1 MRYRIFHVYIY
12 FLLLW
17 ANPAVQAQSPGMHVD
32 GRYLYSA
39 NGDTVILKGFNAMI
53 VYWDIHG
60 DRNFP
65 EIEKTGA
72 NCVRIFWNL
81 AAPTP
86 QPADLDKVLGN
97 CIKHHMIPI
106 ISLWE
111 ATGKWDKIQYC
122 VDYWCSAEILPILQ
136 KYQDYLLLN
145 IANEPG
151 DKAMADTVFRNTYT
165 SAVNQLRTAGLH
177 MPLIIDADNWGR
189 HADAVLDNG
198 PYLLEEDPDKNLIFS
213 WHLWD
218 PSNWGTGTTSEINR
232 IINKAAATNI
242 CFIVGEFGPCEQ
254 CDKCTSTKI
263 NWEYMIEK
271 AFKNHIGYLPWVWKW
286 TDCHA
291 IVNNETGAY
300 GSWVN
305 PGWGE
310 EVAVK
315 NAYSIQNTA
324 KKPSE
329 LQTSLNAVPVK
340 LPLSSVSPNP
350 FTREVLFTLRLG
362 EPSKVRIVISD
373 LYGRTIK
380 TLTDRLFESGEINLP
395 WSSDESGLS
404 IQHGVYIYLLY
415 VENESG
421 CTVETGKMINL

>member
-1 MRYRIFHVYIY
+1 MAILGACQIIV
-12 FLLLW
+12 LSQ
-17 ANPAVQAQSPGMHVD
+17 PSGMYVKD
-32 GRYLYSA
+32 RYLFSA
-39 NGDTVILKGFNAMI
+39 GGDTVILKGFNAMI

-60 DRNFP
+60 DKNFP

-86 QPADLDKVLGN
+86 RPADLDKVLEN

-122 VDYWCSAEILPILQ
+122 VDYWRSAEIVPILQ
-136 KYQDYLLLN
+136 KYQKYLLLN

-151 DKAMADTVFRNTYT
+151 DAAMADTIFRNTYAL
-165 SAVNQLRTAGLH
+165 AVNQLRTAGLH
-177 MPLIIDADNWGR
+177 MPLIIDADGWGR

-198 PYLLEEDPDKNLIFS
+198 PYLLEADADKNLIFS

-218 PSNWGTGTTSEINR
+218 PANWGSGTTSEITR

-254 CDKCTSTKI
+254 CDKCATTKI

-271 AFKNHIGYLPWVWKW
+271 AFQHDIGYLPWVWKW

-291 IVNNETGAY
+291 IVNNETGSF

-310 EVAVK
+310 EVSVK
-315 NAYSIQNTA
+315 NIYSIQNTA
-324 KKPSE
+324 RRPSE
-329 LQTSLNAVPVK
+329 LQTGLNEESI
-340 LPLSSVSPNP
+340 LSSRCTASPNP
-350 FTREVLFTLRLG
+350 FTG
-362 EPSKVRIVISD
+362 EITFSFNLIKPSLVRIEILD
-373 LYGRTIK
+373 LFGRKIK
-380 TLTDRLFESGEINLP
+380 TLGDERYEAGEINLP
-395 WSSDESGLS
+395 WSANDADNNLL
-404 IQHGVYIYLLY
+404 HGIYLYSLDI
-415 VENESG
+415 ENESG
-421 CTVETGKMINL
+421 CLVETGKIIKL

>member
-1 MRYRIFHVYIY
+1 MYVK
-12 FLLLW
+12 
-17 ANPAVQAQSPGMHVD
+17 D
-32 GRYLYSA
+32 RYLFTAS
-39 NGDTVILKGFNAMI
+39 GDTVILKGFNAMI

-60 DRNFP
+60 DKNFP

-86 QPADLDKVLGN
+86 QPADLDLVLGN

-106 ISLWE
+106 ISLWD
-111 ATGKWDKIQYC
+111 ATGDWNKIQYC
-122 VDYWCSAEILPILQ
+122 VDYWRSAEIVPILQ
-136 KYQDYLLLN
+136 KYQEHLLLN

-151 DKAMADTVFRNTYT
+151 NAAMADTVFRNTYAL
-165 SAVNQLRTAGLH
+165 AVNQLRTAGLH
-177 MPLIIDADNWGR
+177 MPLIIDADGWGR
-189 HADAVLDNG
+189 HADAVLNNG

-218 PSNWGTGTTSEINR
+218 PANWGTGTVSEITR

-254 CDKCTSTKI
+254 CDKCTATKI

-271 AFKNHIGYLPWVWKW
+271 AFQNDIGYLPWVWKW

-291 IVNNETGAY
+291 IVSNETGTY

-315 NAYSIQNTA
+315 NKYSIQNTA
-324 KKPSE
+324 KKPSD
-329 LQTSLNAVPVK
+329 LQTSLNELTGS
-340 LPLSSVSPNP
+340 LPEFTASPNP
-350 FTREVLFTLRLG
+350 FTGEVTFNFRL
-362 EPSKVRIVISD
+362 ELPSHVRIEVRD
-373 LYGRTIK
+373 LFGRKIK
-380 TLTDRLFESGEINLP
+380 TLTDGRYEPGELKLP
-395 WSSDESGLS
+395 WSSDETDNSVQSG
-404 IQHGVYIYLLY
+404 IYLFTLNI
-415 VENESG
+415 ENDLG
-421 CTVETGKMINL
+421 CIVQTGKVIKL